1 VLQDQIENAKIIAI
15 IRGIDSS
22 SIQKVAEALY
32 QGGIRFL
39 EVTYDH
45 QSKDFKK
52 TSEAISALCKNF
64 AGRLNIGAGT
74 VTSVDLVKAAAENG
88 AQFIISPDCNV
99 EVIRATKRLHLV
111 SIPGA
116 MTPSEILTAY
126 DAGADF
132 VKVFPAGS
140 LGPSYIKAVRGP
152 IPQVKLMAVGGIDA
166 SNAASFLEAGCVG
179 LGVGGKLVSKSLV
192 AAGKFDE
199 ITKNAQELVAAVQGN
214 V

>member
-15 IRGIDSS
+15 VRGVDSS

-99 EVIRATKRLHLV
+99 EVISATKRLHLV

-199 ITKNAQELVAAVQGN
+199 LTKNAQELIAAVQGN

>member
-1 VLQDQIENAKIIAI
+1 MLQDQIENAKIIAI
-15 IRGIDSS
+15 VRGVDSS

-52 TSEAISALCKNF
+52 TSDVISALCKNF
-64 AGRLNIGAGT
+64 AGRLDIGAGT
-74 VTSVDLVKAAAENG
+74 VTCVDLVKAAAESG
-88 AQFIISPDCNV
+88 ARFILSPDCNV
-99 EVIRATKRLHLV
+99 EVIHATKRLHLV

-132 VKVFPAGS
+132 VKVFPAGC

-199 ITKNAQELVAAVQGN
+199 LTKNAQELIAAVQGN

>member
-1 VLQDQIENAKIIAI
+1 
-15 IRGIDSS
+15 
-22 SIQKVAEALY
+22 
-32 QGGIRFL
+32 
-39 EVTYDH
+39 
-45 QSKDFKK
+45 
-52 TSEAISALCKNF
+52 
-64 AGRLNIGAGT
+64 
-74 VTSVDLVKAAAENG
+74 
-88 AQFIISPDCNV
+88 
-99 EVIRATKRLHLV
+99 
-111 SIPGA
+111 

-132 VKVFPAGS
+132 VKVFPAGC

-199 ITKNAQELVAAVQGN
+199 LTKNAQELIAAVQGN

>member
-1 VLQDQIENAKIIAI
+1 MLQDQIENAKIIAI
-15 IRGIDSS
+15 VRGVDSS

-45 QSKDFKK
+45 QSGDFKK

-99 EVIRATKRLHLV
+99 EVISATKRLHLV

-199 ITKNAQELVAAVQGN
+199 LTKNAQELIAAVQGN